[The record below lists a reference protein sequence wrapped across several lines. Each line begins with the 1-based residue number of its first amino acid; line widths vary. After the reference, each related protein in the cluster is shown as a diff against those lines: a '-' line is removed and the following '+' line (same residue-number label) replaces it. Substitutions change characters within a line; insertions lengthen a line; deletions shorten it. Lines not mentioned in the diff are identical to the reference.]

1 MKGTIESHETHELA
15 ALREL
20 DEESGIDSATVRRH
34 LGIWDSGYK
43 EQIWTFYLCDAD
55 ADDLKNEWTHRT
67 EDDGGQDFEFFWH
80 PIHADPGEHWH
91 PVYRRA
97 IDWLRTRI

>member
-1 MKGTIESHETHELA
+1 MKGTIEPGEEHEAA

-20 DEESGIDSATVRRH
+20 HEESGIDSATIRRH
-34 LGIWDSGYK
+34 LGIWDLGYK

-55 ADDLKNEWTHRT
+55 GLDNEWTHRT
-67 EDDGGQDFEFFWH
+67 EDDGGQDFQFFWH
-80 PIHADPGEHWH
+80 PINTNADDEWH

-97 IDWLRTRI
+97 IEWLRNGV

>member
-1 MKGTIESHETHELA
+1 LVKGTIEPGEAHDIA
-15 ALREL
+15 AVREL
-20 DEESGIDSATVRRH
+20 YEESGIDKATVRRH

-55 ADDLKNEWTHRT
+55 GLDNEWTHRT
-67 EDDGGQDFEFFWH
+67 EDDGGQDFQFFWH
-80 PIHADPGEHWH
+80 PINTNADDEWH

-97 IDWLRTRI
+97 IEWLRNGV